1 MGQEPGHGLA
11 GPLAQSPLVTLS
23 SRGLTG
29 EASAFKGI
37 HIVGRIH
44 FLITVE
50 LLVASLKLNGKVGMT
65 SQSHIRINVTLYPS
79 ISIWIDTD
87 T

>member
-1 MGQEPGHGLA
+1 MGQKPGHGLA
-11 GPLAQSPLVTLS
+11 GPLAQSPLATLS
-23 SRGLTG
+23 CRGLTG

-50 LLVASLKLNGKVGMT
+50 LLVASLKLTAK
-65 SQSHIRINVTLYPS
+65 
-79 ISIWIDTD
+79 
-87 T
+87 